1 MATGTVDRAAV
12 DAAHE
17 EAGTR
22 PEGAADDLGAS
33 APVELLIDVGGQMSM
48 VVGGKKATSS
58 SLRIVGGK
66 VDVAGAL
73 DKGEKLVLRL
83 EVDVTSV
90 SFVDK
95 RDPKTHQ
102 VTGCERQHKA
112 HVTAIR
118 VLEPGDA

>member
-1 MATGTVDRAAV
+1 MEAGVVDRAAV

-22 PEGAADDLGAS
+22 PEGAADDVGRDG
-33 APVELLIDVGGQMSM
+33 PVELMIDVGGQLSM
-48 VVGGKKATSS
+48 AVGGKKATSS
-58 SLRIVGGK
+58 TLRIVGGK

-73 DKGEKLVLRL
+73 EKGETVTLRL
-83 EVDVTSV
+83 EVSVTSV
-90 SFVDK
+90 AFVDK
-95 RDPKTHQ
+95 RDPKTRQ

-118 VLEPGDA
+118 VLEGGDA